1 MKKLSKTEEQ
11 LMEYLWQR
19 QTAYMKDLLEAYPD
33 PKPANTTIATL
44 LKRMIDKE
52 MVGFYQRGNSR
63 EYYPKVSKSAYFS
76 RKMKTIIN
84 DYFGNSAFQFASFFA
99 KEISMT
105 PEQWEELKKIVDS
118 NLKKE

>member
-1 MKKLSKTEEQ
+1 MKKLSNAEEQ
-11 LMEYLWQR
+11 LMEYLWQK

-33 PKPANTTIATL
+33 PKPASTTIATL
-44 LKRMIDKE
+44 LKRMINKK
-52 MVGFYQRGNSR
+52 MVGYHQRGNSR
-63 EYYPKVSKSAYFS
+63 EYYPKISKNAYFS
-76 RKMKTIIN
+76 RKMKTIIS